1 MKKVKVYIERADDGS
16 YSAYMPDDEV
26 LDYGVNGAGMTAT
39 EALEDFHAAYEGMRE
54 FYADAGK
61 TFEEVDFSFSY
72 DIASFLAYYSKRLS
86 LAGLERITGV
96 SQSQLSHYMNG
107 YRHPSAKT
115 VRKIESALHDFAKD
129 LQQVKFIM

>member
-16 YSAYMPDDEV
+16 FSTYMPDEYG
-26 LDYGVNGAGMTAT
+26 LDYGLSGVGYSAT
-39 EALEDFHAAYEGMRE
+39 EAFEDFQAAYDGMRE
-54 FYADAGK
+54 FYSQQK
-61 TFEEVDFSFSY
+61 QPFTELQFCFHY

-96 SQSQLSHYMNG
+96 SQAQLSHYMNG

-115 VRKIESALHDFAKD
+115 IRKIESALHAFAKD
-129 LQQVKFIM
+129 LQQVRLI